1 MVAWQLTP
9 TCCSGETG
17 HHLFKKVSHGG
28 PPAHFSQPISR
39 NGLPSL
45 QESLSWWPGSSSQPA
60 NQRKWATI
68 SPRKSL
74 MVARLLI
81 PICQPAQ
88 TGHHPFKIS
97 LLGGPAPQGHPPG
110 PRGGRGQ
117 SLVARP
123 LISTSPPPSSQ
134 FAKISAKAP
143 KMTACR
149 TSSQSSRR
157 VETHFCNPSPKKIP
171 LCPESFHR
179 ESYFLLYMSEGT
191 ISLLHMIIK

>member
-1 MVAWQLTP
+1 MVARLLISASQ
-9 TCCSGETG
+9 SAETG
-17 HHLFKKVSHGG
+17 YHPSKKVSPGG
-28 PPAHFSQPISR
+28 PAVHPSQPTSG
-39 NGLPSL
+39 NGPPSL
-45 QESLSWWPGSSSQPA
+45 RESLSWWPACSSQSA
-60 NQRKWATI
+60 NQRKRVTI
-68 SPRKSL
+68 PSRFP
-74 MVARLLI
+74 
-81 PICQPAQ
+81 
-88 TGHHPFKIS
+88 
-97 LLGGPAPQGHPPG
+97 
-110 PRGGRGQ
+110 

-157 VETHFCNPSPKKIP
+157 VETHFCNPSPKKNP

-191 ISLLHMIIK
+191 ISLLHMIIKYHFRQYRLTRFCHRSKIITKIVEEN